1 MPFPHASAKPSDASE
16 TAKLLRGKSVLLPSD
31 FEKLDREAKKRAF
44 TVTDEISLDAIRDM
58 RDALAK
64 AKADGIPYREFV
76 KTVGPKLHAQWGVDS
91 PQLKTVFV
99 NNVQQAANQA
109 IVARLNRQRGKYP
122 YWTLDVVKD
131 EVTSATCG
139 YFITHPIVLP
149 AGHPWWAK
157 NAPMRHHRCRS
168 TLRGLTA
175 AEARKIGITK
185 TPPDWPPQ
193 EGWGGSAPL
202 GEYKANMKDSK
213 VKADNGQ
220 GDVHADKPIGGKPL
234 KRKANKLAGKYPAK
248 MRAKLAKGPAPKR
261 GLSFKFARGGTQIE
275 VRHMSDLV
283 IQCPSVDIDTTLL
296 DDDGPVE
303 AGPPKLVW
311 NQLTKL
317 GAFRGH
323 PSGPFEITRMTNAE
337 ILRNFRATQ
346 NQKIPIDFEHASE
359 QDPTAGAIP
368 TEGAPAQGWI
378 HDLDDRGV
386 AGLWGLVEWLEPART
401 YVKQGKYKFFS
412 PAIRFGA
419 KDRVTGQPIGARMTS
434 GALTNNP
441 FLDGMM
447 PLAASDRGAGRA
459 VDNMETIQ
467 MKLGEYEFDA
477 ADVMP
482 KLRLGLFGT
491 GTHQADMA
499 NAVECYDALCRL
511 EAAYTDCVAEA
522 PGAEPALVQNALKR
536 LRESMNLGMGITV
549 PEMIALVKQIVEHMI
564 GEHVEDLHPDETPA
578 SSRDMRDTMDENVVK
593 LRDAETKVVALTNEK
608 ATLETKV
615 AGLELQLA
623 DRTSKV
629 TALEAEVK
637 TLRDNEAK
645 RAETD
650 ETAAIELA
658 YATYKD
664 THKLT
669 DAHKKSMLLT
679 YRHDRETFDK
689 LYPPVAPDQRHLQRN
704 LSNRTSPATQH
715 GHGIPPVAA
724 PPTVMLGHNAWAGG
738 GHSVGVQAPAG
749 QKRDYAEQIMRL
761 TDEKVRKGMPR
772 EQAVVEARRE
782 LTQAPPAHT

>member
-1 MPFPHASAKPSDASE
+1 MPLPRASAKPSDAAE
-16 TAKLLRGKSVLLPSD
+16 TATLLRGKSVLLPSD
-31 FEKLDREAKKRAF
+31 FAKLDREAKKRAF
-44 TVTDEISLDAIRDM
+44 TVTDEVSLDAIRDM

-64 AKADGIPYREFV
+64 AKADGIEYREFV
-76 KTVGPKLHAQWGVDS
+76 KTAGAKLHAQWGIDS
-91 PQLKTVFV
+91 PQLKTIFV
-99 NNVQQAANQA
+99 NNVQQAANHA
-109 IVARLNRQRGKYP
+109 IVARLNRQRGKFP
-122 YWTLDVVKD
+122 YWTLDVVSD

-139 YFITHPIVLP
+139 YFITYPIVLP

-157 NAPMRHHRCRS
+157 NAPMRHHRCRT

-185 TPPDWPPQ
+185 ALPDWPPQ

-220 GDVHADKPIGGKPL
+220 GDVHADRPIGGKPL
-234 KRKANKLAGKYPAK
+234 KRKANKLANKYPAK
-248 MRAKLAKGPAPKR
+248 LRAKFAKGAAPRR
-261 GLSFKFARGGTQIE
+261 GLSFKFARGGTSIE
-275 VRHMSDLV
+275 VRHMSDRT

-296 DDDGPVE
+296 DDGPVD
-303 AGPPKLVW
+303 ATPKLVW

-323 PSGPFEITRMTNAE
+323 PAGPFEITQQINAE
-337 ILRNFRATQ
+337 IERNFRATK

-359 QDPTAGAIP
+359 QDPTAGTIP
-368 TEGAPAQGWI
+368 SKGAPAQGWI
-378 HDLDDRGV
+378 HDLQNRGP

-447 PLAASDRGAGRA
+447 PLAASDRGAART

-499 NAVECYDALCRL
+499 NPAECYDALCRL
-511 EAAYTDCVAEA
+511 EAAYIDCVAEA
-522 PGAEPALVQNALKR
+522 PGAEPALVQGALKR

-564 GEHVEDLHPDETPA
+564 GEHIEELHPDETPA

-593 LRDAETKVVALTNEK
+593 LRDAETKVVALTNKVTEY
-608 ATLETKV
+608 ETKV
-615 AGLELQLA
+615 AGLELQLK
-623 DRTSKV
+623 DRNSKIDAI
-629 TALEAEVK
+629 TAELV
-637 TLRDNEAK
+637 TLRDDEKK
-645 RAETD
+645 RAEAD
-650 ETAAIELA
+650 EKAAVDNA
-658 YATYKD
+658 FDTYKD
-664 THKLT
+664 AKKLT
-669 DAHKKSMLLT
+669 DADKRQMLLT
-679 YRHDRETFDK
+679 YRNDRALFNE
-689 LYPPVAPDQRHLQRN
+689 LYPAVRADQRHLQLTISTRRN
-704 LSNRTSPATQH
+704 PAAVVV
-715 GHGIPPVAA
+715 GAPPPPVVTTQ
-724 PPTVMLGHNAWAGG
+724 PR
-738 GHSVGVQAPAG
+738 SVTMSDTNTRVKELRKEGMSLEDAIVKASAEASQPGV
-749 QKRDYAEQIMRL
+749 
-761 TDEKVRKGMPR
+761 
-772 EQAVVEARRE
+772 
-782 LTQAPPAHT
+782 HT